1 MGSNFSH
8 TKSKQLLSAVGTTL
22 SFFTAVKK
30 ALMIRAFLITKSKK
44 YFFNKKLDAAMQW
57 IYILKQTLHLK
68 PAQKH
73 IKDKCWCYLHLED
86 HTEIFV

>member
-1 MGSNFSH
+1 
-8 TKSKQLLSAVGTTL
+8 
-22 SFFTAVKK
+22 
-30 ALMIRAFLITKSKK
+30 
-44 YFFNKKLDAAMQW
+44 MQW